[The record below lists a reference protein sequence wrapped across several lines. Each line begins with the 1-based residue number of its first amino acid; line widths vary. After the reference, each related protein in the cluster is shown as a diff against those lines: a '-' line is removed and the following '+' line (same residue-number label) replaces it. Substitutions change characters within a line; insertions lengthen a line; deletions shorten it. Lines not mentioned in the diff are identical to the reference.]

1 MTRKKNAVQG
11 IRNVD
16 CIEKQDQTTGF
27 SSPILN
33 TKSRVGMWH

>member
-16 CIEKQDQTTGF
+16 YIEKQDQTIDF